1 VPAPFLQLANNQG
14 LLVIITTQL
23 NTIIHLIYGVKQRK
37 NKGKTCPRP
46 FFPARDQDKSPP
58 RFHEARLEGK
68 NVVPLLD
75 SVWLPRC
82 NHFGEPAEIER
93 RVLEKTRAGWE
104 EILPKPSID
113 SGGERRVRILTKLL
127 IKVIKSMR

>member
-1 VPAPFLQLANNQG
+1 M
-14 LLVIITTQL
+14 IITTQL

-113 SGGERRVRILTKLL
+113 SRGERRVRILTKLL